1 MKVSIIVAIGKNN
14 QTGLNN
20 KIPWNVKD
28 DMKHF
33 KNLTTGH
40 HILMGRKTYE
50 SIGKPLPNR
59 TNLIITANKNF
70 VKPDDAYVFD
80 CSYKAMDFAKS
91 RGEDEIFITGGS
103 TIYKFFMENKLA
115 DRIYLTRLDYD
126 GDADAY
132 FPKIDNKEWKVVSS
146 EAFQKNDR
154 NEYGG
159 VFETLDRI

>member
-20 KIPWNVKD
+20 RIPWKVKD

-33 KNLTTGH
+33 KDLTTGH

-70 VKPDDAYVFD
+70 VKPEGAYVFD

-91 RGEDEIFITGGS
+91 RGEEEIFITGGS
-103 TIYKFFMENKLA
+103 TIYRFFMENKLA
-115 DRIYLTRLDYD
+115 DRIYLTRIDYD
-126 GDADAY
+126 GDADAF
-132 FPKIDNKEWKVVSS
+132 FPDINPKEWVVVSG
-146 EAFQKNDR
+146 EIFQQNDR

-159 VFETLDRI
+159 VFEVLDRI